1 MKQFVVIGLGTFGF
15 NLAIELAKNG
25 HGVLAIDND
34 KQIIDRIKDL
44 VTDAVV
50 GDAKDKDMLLEF
62 AKDIIDTAVLGLG
75 EVFMEDT
82 VLAIIHLRNLGVKN
96 IIVKSM
102 NDLRGEVYLS
112 VGATEII
119 YPEKETAVRLAKRLT
134 IPMLIDQISLAPE
147 YGIVEIA
154 LPDSLVGK
162 SIRELKLREKFGV
175 IIIAVKDILHDE
187 MNLVPEPSLILKP
200 DVALILLGKHTDI
213 NKLKKFI

>member
-34 KQIIDRIKDL
+34 RHIVDRIKDH

-50 GDAKDKDMLLEF
+50 GDAKDKDMLSEF
-62 AKDIIDTAVLGLG
+62 VKDTIDTAILGLG
-75 EVFMEDT
+75 EIFMEET
-82 VLAIIHLRNLGVKN
+82 VLAIIHLRDLGVKN

-162 SIRELKLREKFGV
+162 SIKELKLREKFGV
-175 IIIAVKDILHDE
+175 IIIAVKDILRDE
-187 MNLVPEPSLILKP
+187 MNLIPQPNLILKP
-200 DVALILLGKHTDI
+200 DVALILLGKHADI
-213 NKLKKFI
+213 HKLKKFT

>member
-62 AKDIIDTAVLGLG
+62 AKDTIDTAVLGLG